1 MIIILEIKKE
11 LCFKELEDFLSCHET
26 VKKSSEQTLYNYY
39 RDLMLF
45 FRYMKFIKGKSRAGQ
60 KIEEIYI
67 TDVDMNFIRSI
78 TIDDIYRYFYYLT
91 EIRNNSERTRAR
103 RVTSMRMFF
112 KYLHLTTEVLEKDPT
127 EKLEFPSIQTKPLEF
142 MNEADCIALL
152 NSIDEPNRERDYCIL
167 VIFINCGIRLSELV
181 RLNDTDI
188 QQDGTVTI
196 KGRGTEKRT
205 IYFNQACMEA
215 LEEYQDFKEVFF
227 EGKSYDHHAIFV
239 GRSGK
244 RLTGR
249 WVEEIVKQRMKK
261 AGFGDLGLSPNK
273 LRHTAAKFMY
283 RRGVDV
289 SVLKEILGHKAMNT
303 TQIYTHTVSSQLE
316 SAMKNNSISR
326 KKKK

>member
-11 LCFKELEDFLSCHET
+11 LCFRELEEFISYQET

-45 FRYMKFIKGKSRAGQ
+45 FRYMKFIKGKSRLGQ

-67 TDVDMNFIRSI
+67 ADINMNFIESI

-91 EIRNNSERTRAR
+91 EVRNNSERTRAR
-103 RVTSMRMFF
+103 RVVSIRMFF
-112 KYLHLTTEVLEKDPT
+112 RYLHLTTEVLEKDPS
-127 EKLEFPSIQTKPLEF
+127 EKLEFPSIKSEPPKY
-142 MNEADCIALL
+142 MNEADCITLL
-152 NSIDEPNRERDYCIL
+152 NSIDDPNKERDYCIL
-167 VIFINCGIRLSELV
+167 VIFINCGIRLNELV

-188 QQDGTVTI
+188 QQDGTVVI
-196 KGRGTEKRT
+196 KGRGTEQRT

-215 LEEYQDFKEVFF
+215 LEEYNDFKEVFF
-227 EGKSYDHHAIFV
+227 EGKSYDHHAIFI

-289 SVLKEILGHKAMNT
+289 SVLKEILGHKGMNT
-303 TQIYTHTVSSQLE
+303 TQIYTNTVSAQLE
-316 SAMKNNSISR
+316 SAMKQNSLSR
-326 KKKK
+326 KKKQ

>member
-11 LCFKELEDFLSCHET
+11 LCFRELEEFISYQET

-45 FRYMKFIKGKSRAGQ
+45 FRYMKFIKGKSGLGQ

-67 TDVDMNFIRSI
+67 ADINMNFIESI

-91 EIRNNSERTRAR
+91 EVRNNSERTRAR
-103 RVTSMRMFF
+103 RVVSIRMFF
-112 KYLHLTTEVLEKDPT
+112 RYLHLTTEVLEKDPS
-127 EKLEFPSIQTKPLEF
+127 EKLEFPSIKSEPPKY
-142 MNEADCIALL
+142 MNEADCITLL
-152 NSIDEPNRERDYCIL
+152 NSIDDPNKERDYCIL
-167 VIFINCGIRLSELV
+167 VIFINCGIRLNELV

-188 QQDGTVTI
+188 QQDGTVVI
-196 KGRGTEKRT
+196 KGRGTEQRT

-215 LEEYQDFKEVFF
+215 LEEYNDFKEVFF
-227 EGKSYDHHAIFV
+227 EGKSYDHHAIFI

-289 SVLKEILGHKAMNT
+289 SVLKEILGHKGMNT
-303 TQIYTHTVSSQLE
+303 TQIYTNTVSAQLE
-316 SAMKNNSISR
+316 SAMKQNSLSR
-326 KKKK
+326 KKKQ